1 MAATAAPQAES
12 ENQLLHR
19 AQQAVSQCNWEVGEC
34 AAVWTKR
41 FSRGRTDGD
50 FAALVGLTADQVYQ
64 RRRVW
69 ETFGDVQ
76 SHYGQLKWSHF
87 YAALT
92 WEDAAECLQWAHDI
106 GSTVAEMKA
115 WRRAQRGEDLSTAA
129 DDETFGWLPVE
140 PSEVRIP
147 RPEGGDGS
155 ASGGSPSRERDSSAV
170 PVASG
175 VARESAPGA
184 GDEYAPFSPNA
195 MTPPAAPAA
204 ERPRPAPTI
213 EQLVRRLTTTL
224 ERCAAA
230 MNSEFRDEFA
240 NVPEKDRK
248 RFFKA
253 ATAMADKIAELG

>member
-1 MAATAAPQAES
+1 MAATAAPRAES
-12 ENQLLHR
+12 ETQLIQR

-41 FSRGRTDGD
+41 FSRGRTDAD
-50 FAALVGLTADQVYQ
+50 FAALVSLSADQVYQ

-129 DDETFGWLPVE
+129 EDESFGWLSVE
-140 PSEVRIP
+140 PSEVRVP
-147 RPEGGDGS
+147 RPEGSEALGGAS
-155 ASGGSPSRERDSSAV
+155 SGGRERDASAV
-170 PVASG
+170 PVAAG
-175 VARESAPGA
+175 FARESTPGA
-184 GDEYAPFSPNA
+184 GDEYAPFRPDA
-195 MTPPAAPAA
+195 MTAPAVPAA

-224 ERCAAA
+224 ERCSAA
-230 MNSEFRDEFA
+230 MNSEFSDQFES
-240 NVPEKDRK
+240 VPEKDRK

-253 ATAMADKIAELG
+253 ATALADKLAELG